1 MNEALSEKAVLD
13 KQREVLHP
21 FSSFSNHF
29 SILSFSFFFHPFQ
42 FSGTFHPFGP
52 FSI

>member
-13 KQREVLHP
+13 KQREVLH
-21 FSSFSNHF
+21 
-29 SILSFSFFFHPFQ
+29 FHPFPIIFPSFHPHSFFILFN
-42 FSGTFHPFGP
+42 FSRPFHPFGP